1 MHVQQK
7 RLPSSVLQ
15 SLYGR
20 VCSSV
25 PGSEG
30 KSLSLDSLIGKQ
42 ALVAFFYPK
51 VTLLFCGTLLAMHY
65 GSCLYFKFSTDSCV
79 SNELWAK
86 AALAA

>member
-1 MHVQQK
+1 MHMQRK
-7 RLPSSVLQ
+7 RLPPTVLPPI
-15 SLYGR
+15 YHR

-51 VTLLFCGTLLAMHY
+51 VILLFCSTLQSMHY
-65 GSCLYFKFSTDSCV
+65 GSCLYFKSSTEPI
-79 SNELWAK
+79 ELR
-86 AALAA
+86 

>member
-7 RLPSSVLQ
+7 RLPSTVLPP
-15 SLYGR
+15 LYDR

-30 KSLSLDSLIGKQ
+30 RSLSLDSLIGKQ

-51 VTLLFCGTLLAMHY
+51 VTLFLR
-65 GSCLYFKFSTDSCV
+65 YFAIYAVWIMSV
-79 SNELWAK
+79 H
-86 AALAA
+86 